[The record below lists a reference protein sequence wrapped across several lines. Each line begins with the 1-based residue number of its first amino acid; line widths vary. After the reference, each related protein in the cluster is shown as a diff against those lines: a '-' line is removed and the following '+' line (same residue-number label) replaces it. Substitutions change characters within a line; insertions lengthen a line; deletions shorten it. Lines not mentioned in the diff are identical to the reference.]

1 MDIAIIGAGIGGLT
15 SALALA
21 SAGHKVRVYERR
33 RTPASPG
40 AGYVLWPNAM
50 FVLAQLGLTEAVI
63 ARGGKLARMNRYDE
77 RGQLL
82 TSLDL
87 SDLAQLMGRD
97 CYAILR
103 TDLLTLLIEAVQARR
118 IPIYFEH
125 ELIHIESSEGV
136 VSATFSQGEKCTTD
150 LLIGADGRMD
160 SRCRQFV
167 LGDNHPSYQGFA
179 NWVGYVE
186 ARLPGLDSPVVSD
199 YWGCGERFGIVRA
212 GPNKYYW
219 AAGAAVERNSRA
231 FARIKQHKTD
241 NSIHSMLRDRF
252 ALWPDVIQQII
263 AATDTRQIN
272 SILVHDL
279 APQVPWYKD
288 RVLLL
293 GDAAHACLPTSG
305 QGACQAIEDSWHL
318 ANCLRACD
326 VKSIADIT
334 QKLDHFQQLRF
345 DKTASITRSA
355 RQLANQLFS
364 TDPDACAR
372 RNLQARA
379 SDPAGAIR
387 GMAHFWSQGL
397 PLLSNTHP

>member
-1 MDIAIIGAGIGGLT
+1 MNIAIIGAGIGGLT
-15 SALALA
+15 AALALA
-21 SAGHKVRVYERR
+21 TAGHRIRIYERR
-33 RTPASPG
+33 STPASPG

-50 FVLAQLGLTEAVI
+50 FVLRQLGLSDAVV
-63 ARGGKLARMNRYDE
+63 ARGGKLALMNRYDA

-87 SDLAQLMGRD
+87 SALAQLMGQD

-103 TDLLTLLIEAVQARR
+103 TDLLALLLEAVQAHP
-118 IPIYFEH
+118 IPVYFDN
-125 ELIHIESSEGV
+125 ELTHVESRQNV
-136 VSATFSQGEKCTTD
+136 ALARFSQGIACTAD

-186 ARLPGLDSPVVSD
+186 ARLPELDSPAVSD
-199 YWGCGERFGIVRA
+199 YWGYGERFGIVHA
-212 GPNKYYW
+212 GADKYYW
-219 AAGAAVERNSRA
+219 AAGAAVERNSEA
-231 FARIKQHKTD
+231 FANIRQHKTD
-241 NSIHSMLRDRF
+241 KTIQRMLLDRF
-252 ALWPDVIQQII
+252 AQWPAAIHQII

-279 APQVPWYKD
+279 PPQAPWYKD

-318 ANCLRACD
+318 ANCLQGCD
-326 VKSIADIT
+326 GKSIADIRRR
-334 QKLDHFQQLRF
+334 LEHFQQLRF

-355 RQLANQLFS
+355 RHLANQLFS
-364 TDPDACAR
+364 TDPEVCAQ
-372 RNLQARA
+372 RNYQAKA
-379 SDPAGAIR
+379 SDPTNAIR
-387 GMAHFWSQGL
+387 GMASLWSQGL
-397 PLLSNTHP
+397 PLSSRH